1 MRTNKEKEGLDRL
14 EELGLLAQRGKPF
27 EVTWEPI
34 QLDFTLEEWLEEER
48 GEERLERVMADLR
61 DLP

>member
-1 MRTNKEKEGLDRL
+1 MGNVKSSLDRL
-14 EELGLLAQRGKPF
+14 EELGLLEQRGKPF

>member
-1 MRTNKEKEGLDRL
+1 MGNVKDSLDRL
-14 EELGLLAQRGKPF
+14 EELGLLEQRGKPF